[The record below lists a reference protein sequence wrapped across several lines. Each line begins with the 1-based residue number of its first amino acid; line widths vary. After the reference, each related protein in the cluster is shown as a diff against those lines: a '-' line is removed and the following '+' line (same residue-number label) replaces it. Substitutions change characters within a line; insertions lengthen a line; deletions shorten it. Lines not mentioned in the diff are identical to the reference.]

1 MSEECKKA
9 YRALRTKDFL
19 MAIQPDMRNIAIV
32 FVAVAIG
39 TAIKRDL
46 ASFIVVGLVAFL
58 MICAVVAIRFLVKE
72 CVRKM
77 EKLGYSEV
85 ELEADAISAEQ

>member
-1 MSEECKKA
+1 MSEERKSA

-19 MAIQPDMRNIAIV
+19 MAIQPDIRNIAIV
-32 FVAVAIG
+32 FVVFAIV
-39 TAIKRDL
+39 TAINRDL

-58 MICAVVAIRFLVKE
+58 ITCAVIVIRFLVKE

>member
-1 MSEECKKA
+1 MSEECKSA

-32 FVAVAIG
+32 FVLFTII
-39 TAIKRDL
+39 TAINRDL

-58 MICAVVAIRFLVKE
+58 MICAVVVIEFLVDE

-77 EKLGYSEV
+77 ERLGYSEV
-85 ELEADAISAEQ
+85 ELEADAMSAEQ